1 MTNQP
6 YFDVF
11 LAHNSQDKPQV
22 REIAKQLKR
31 RGLKVWL
38 DEEQIPPGRPFQDV
52 IQQALQNV
60 KSAAI
65 FIGTEGLGNWQIL
78 EFRSLITRFVEADIP
93 IIPVLLPGVEG
104 IPDKLLFLRELNYVK
119 FENGINDFEA
129 LDKLESGIRQKHVK
143 SFPKTCEHFDV
154 FLCYNE
160 KDRNEVKQIAEQL
173 KERQIEERRIRPWL
187 DIWEV
192 PPGRFLE
199 DVLADRIAQIH
210 SVAIFIGSEPCPW
223 QENTMEF
230 FIGKFIELKRPVILV
245 ILPNALQEPELPI
258 NLQRRNRVVD
268 FRPDKA
274 EAFDDLVWGITG
286 IKPETSPNNLEED
299 NSSVQEVNCA
309 RLEELLAVGKW
320 QEADLE
326 TKKIMLE
333 SCGKKLNEKL
343 KIDDIRNFS
352 CETLCTID
360 ELWVKYSNGRFGF
373 SVQNNIWHQ
382 MREKPFWQKM
392 KTKWLG
398 NSDNNENEKDF
409 WYTFGERVGWYHEL
423 NKGQKKWV
431 QYKDMTFN
439 MNALQG
445 HLPCCREW
453 WQRSYPK
460 HEPKRFCALMLRI
473 EKCQEYQL

>member
-1 MTNQP
+1 MSERP
-6 YFDVF
+6 EFDVF

-22 REIAKQLKR
+22 KAIAAQLER
-31 RGLKVWL
+31 RGLKVWI
-38 DEEQIPPGRPFQDV
+38 DDEQILPGRPFQDV
-52 IQQALQNV
+52 IQQAISNV

-65 FIGTEGLGNWQIL
+65 FIGPQGLGRWEVL
-78 EFRSLITRFVEADIP
+78 EMRTFISQFVNTGLPVIP
-93 IIPVLLPGVEG
+93 ILLPGVGEL
-104 IPDKLLFLRELNYVK
+104 PQNLLFLRQFNWVS
-119 FENGINDFEA
+119 FASGINNVGSLE
-129 LDKLESGIRQKHVK
+129 KLVWGITQQQPQT
-143 SFPKTCEHFDV
+143 SSQICEHFDV
-154 FLCYNE
+154 FLCHNENE
-160 KDRNEVKQIAEQL
+160 KDLSEVEQIAKQL
-173 KERQIEERRIRPWL
+173 EERGITSWL
-187 DIWEV
+187 EKNKV

-199 DVLADRIAQIH
+199 DVLADQIAQIH

-245 ILPNALQEPELPI
+245 ILPSALQKPELPI

-274 EAFDDLVWGITG
+274 EAFYDLVWGITG
-286 IKPETSPNNLEED
+286 IKPETSPKTLEEN
-299 NSSVQEVNCA
+299 NSLVREVNYA
-309 RLEELLAVGKW
+309 RLEELLEVGKW
-320 QEADLE
+320 QEADRE
-326 TKKIMLE
+326 TKKILLE
-333 SCGKKLNEKL
+333 SSGKKPNEKL
-343 KIDDIRNFS
+343 GVDDIRNFS

-373 SVQNNIWHQ
+373 SVQNKIWHQ

-409 WYTFGERVGWYHEL
+409 WYIFGERVGWCHEL
-423 NKGQKKWV
+423 NKGEKRWV

-453 WQRSYPK
+453 WKQSYPK
-460 HEPKRFCALMLRI
+460 HDPKRFCALMLRI